1 MMKRRIGI
9 FTPPIGIE
17 GCAIF
22 SNFVK
27 VLLPVSDIR
36 AIITGNE
43 GQSIVRIIEVPYFR
57 SISYTP
63 GKSFFAR
70 VLKYLVLQ
78 VTILKSLLAF
88 DKDVDS
94 WVFFHGAEIYLP
106 VMAVMRLL
114 KRKPI
119 YCVLTS
125 SSYQILSYDRHQ
137 VFLKFFSQIGYRL
150 ANNIIIYSPR
160 LITEWNME
168 PYRQKILIAQHSFID
183 FNTFTVTTPFSKR
196 PRVIGYISRLSA
208 EKGVQCFI
216 RALPAI
222 LEDQGDLRVLIG
234 GDGPLRESI
243 RISLEEEKIMG
254 SVDLPGWISHD
265 ELPAFFNRLQLI
277 VLPSFTE
284 GLPNIML
291 EAMACGTPMLA
302 TPVGAIPDVITD
314 GQTGFI
320 MEDNSPECISKNVIR
335 ALRSPDLEKISSTGR
350 RFVME
355 HFTFEQ
361 NVMGWKKI
369 FD

>member
-1 MMKRRIGI
+1 MKKRIGI

-17 GCAIF
+17 GVAIF

-27 VLLPVSDIR
+27 VLMPVSDVC

-43 GQSIVRIIEVPYFR
+43 GQSILRINHVQYFR
-57 SISYTP
+57 NFQYTP
-63 GKSFFAR
+63 GKSFFSR
-70 VLKYLVLQ
+70 LLKFFILQ
-78 VTILKSLLAF
+78 LRISRSLLSF
-88 DKDVDS
+88 DKHVDC
-94 WVFFHGAEIYLP
+94 WIFFHGAEIYIP
-106 VMAVMRLL
+106 VMAAMRLL

-119 YCVLTS
+119 YCLLTS

-137 VFLKFFSQIGYRL
+137 AVLKFFSQIGYHL
-150 ANNIIIYSPR
+150 ANHIIIYSPR
-160 LITEWNME
+160 LITEWNLE
-168 PYRQKILIAQHSFID
+168 AFRHKILIAQHSFID
-183 FNTFTVTTPFSKR
+183 FNAFTVTTPFSDR
-196 PRVIGYISRLSA
+196 PQVIGYVSRLSA

-216 RALPAI
+216 RALPSI
-222 LEDQGDLRVLIG
+222 LEDQADLRVLIG
-234 GDGPLRESI
+234 GDGPLMDSI
-243 RISLEEEKIMG
+243 RISLEDDEITAF
-254 SVDLPGWISHD
+254 VDLPGWISHD
-265 ELPAFFNRLQLI
+265 DLPVFFNRLRLI

-335 ALRSPDLEKISSTGR
+335 ALKSPDLEKISIAGR
-350 RFVME
+350 KYVME

-361 NVMGWKKI
+361 NVTGWKKI